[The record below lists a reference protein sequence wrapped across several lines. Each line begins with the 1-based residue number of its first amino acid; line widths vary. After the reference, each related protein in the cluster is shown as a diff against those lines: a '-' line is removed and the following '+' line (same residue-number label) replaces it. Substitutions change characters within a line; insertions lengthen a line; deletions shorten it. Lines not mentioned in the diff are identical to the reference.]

1 MATTKIVTKGY
12 TTTNETAVP
21 VDMVGFNFDL
31 DFRVK
36 KNAIDSAL
44 LVNLTSPF
52 DQQETLM
59 LGCSVVNDIYKKT
72 DISVNN
78 QAANKSGVQIIG
90 RVSDVFSRTDTANPL
105 VRTDYPVSAQVSI
118 VTPCSADITS
128 DDLKGII
135 LRALGIL
142 YDKSTSSW
150 RIDEMVKGAL
160 VPKNL

>member
-1 MATTKIVTKGY
+1 MATKIVTKGY
-12 TTTNETAVP
+12 SVTNESAIP
-21 VDMVGFNFDL
+21 VDMVGFNYGA

-36 KNAIDSAL
+36 RNAVDSAI

-59 LGCSVVNDIYKKT
+59 LGCSVVNDIYKKS
-72 DISVNN
+72 DISINN

-90 RVSDVFSRTDTANPL
+90 RVSDVFSRTDSADAS
-105 VRTDYPVSAQVSI
+105 VRIDYPVSAQVSI
-118 VTPCSADITS
+118 VTPCSSDITS
-128 DDLKGII
+128 LDLQELI
-135 LRALGIL
+135 LRALGTM